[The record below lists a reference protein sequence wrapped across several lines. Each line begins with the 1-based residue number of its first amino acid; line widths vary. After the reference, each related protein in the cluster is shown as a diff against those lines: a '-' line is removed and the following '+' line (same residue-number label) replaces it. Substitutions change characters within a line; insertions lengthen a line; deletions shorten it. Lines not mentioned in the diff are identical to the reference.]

1 MQLTYA
7 HLVFL
12 DKVVLSRNIFEVSR
26 RNRMK
31 VEALKN
37 DYLELEK
44 AFQKYKEKVIK
55 WQKVEAIREK
65 KKERRKLRKA
75 KGPRK

>member
-1 MQLTYA
+1 MQLISTD
-7 HLVFL
+7 LVF
-12 DKVVLSRNIFEVSR
+12 EASR
-26 RNRMK
+26 RHRMK
-31 VEALKN
+31 METLRN

-44 AFQKYKEKVIK
+44 AFQKYKEKVVK

>member
-7 HLVFL
+7 YLVFL

>member
-1 MQLTYA
+1 MQLTSA
-7 HLVFL
+7 DLVFL
-12 DKVVLSRNIFEVSR
+12 DKVAPPRNIFEALR
-26 RNRMK
+26 RDKMK
-31 VEALKN
+31 REALKN

-44 AFQKYKEKVIK
+44 AFQKYKERVIEL
-55 WQKVEAIREK
+55 QKVEAIREK